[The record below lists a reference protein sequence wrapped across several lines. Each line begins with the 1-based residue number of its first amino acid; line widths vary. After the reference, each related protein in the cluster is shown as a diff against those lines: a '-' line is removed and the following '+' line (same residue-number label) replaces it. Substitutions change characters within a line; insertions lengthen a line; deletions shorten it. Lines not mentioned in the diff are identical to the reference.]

1 MRRILLVVVLA
12 AVGCGGGSPS
22 TQVGGKS
29 VSHWV
34 QALQD
39 RDPRVRKKAVDKL
52 GNVGTADPAVVP
64 ALIQALKDR
73 DAGVRAEAVLRLL
86 QLGPAAR
93 DAVPALAEA
102 QKDADATVR
111 DHAARALERIQGHR

>member
-1 MRRILLVVVLA
+1 MRQMLFVVIV
-12 AVGCGGGSPS
+12 AVAGCGQVAP
-22 TQVGGKS
+22 TQVGGKP

-64 ALIQALKDR
+64 ALIAAVKDR

-93 DAVPALAEA
+93 DAVPALTEA
-102 QKDADATVR
+102 QKDRDPTVR
-111 DHAARALERIQGHR
+111 AHAARALQRIQGGH

>member
-1 MRRILLVVVLA
+1 MQRLLLIVIVT
-12 AVGCGGGSPS
+12 AVGCGQAPP
-22 TQVGGKS
+22 TQVGGKP

-39 RDPRVRKKAVDKL
+39 RDPQVRKKAVDKL

-64 ALIQALKDR
+64 ALIQAVKDR
-73 DAGVRAEAVLRLL
+73 DARVRAEAVLRLL

-102 QKDADATVR
+102 RKDPDAKVR
-111 DHAARALERIQGHR
+111 AHAARALERIQGAR